1 MIHSI
6 FRTGLL
12 ISGFILMIFIRG
24 NSQLIPDKLSS
35 ADARQHIHSLE
46 KGALI
51 VPLFKQLNKQT
62 KIRELANSAK
72 TDEKTRQ
79 KLLGKL
85 QKDSLAFDAFNA
97 MICNYFANYYQFS
110 KVYFIYDHQLKQFN
124 PEDLV
129 FVNPTGLQPDPSIQ
143 YAGGPYYFLQ
153 YYSFSSAATS
163 PEEVKFFYIGD
174 QQKNRLNSPFPFSP
188 GRKNSFIRRF
198 RQIIGMEPPFEE
210 QIKVLTVKLNEQ
222 LLRYLKDY

>member
-1 MIHSI
+1 M
-6 FRTGLL
+6 
-12 ISGFILMIFIRG
+12 
-24 NSQLIPDKLSS
+24 
-35 ADARQHIHSLE
+35 
-46 KGALI
+46 
-51 VPLFKQLNKQT
+51 NKQT

-79 KLLGKL
+79 KLLGQL

-97 MICNYFANYYQFS
+97 MICNYFTNYYQFS
-110 KVYFIYDHQLKQFN
+110 NVYSIFDHQLRLFN
-124 PEDLV
+124 PDDLV
-129 FVNPTGLQPDPSIQ
+129 FVNPTELQPDPSIRF
-143 YAGGPYYFLQ
+143 AGGQYYFLQ
-153 YYSFSSAATS
+153 YYSFSSVATS

-210 QIKVLTVKLNEQ
+210 QIKILTVKLNEQ
-222 LLRYLKDY
+222 LLRYLKDQ